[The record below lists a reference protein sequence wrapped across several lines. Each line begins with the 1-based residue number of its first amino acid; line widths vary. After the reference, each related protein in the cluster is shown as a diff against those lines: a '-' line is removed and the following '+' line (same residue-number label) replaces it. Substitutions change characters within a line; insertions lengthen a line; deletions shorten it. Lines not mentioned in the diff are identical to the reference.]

1 MSDLLSS
8 NSIVQNAIGAQVEND
23 YFNEEEFEELDFN
36 PLKVY
41 FGDDYIVNNK
51 ICIHQPSIQDFI
63 ESKNENDLYNVIIPF
78 ISNTTA
84 YRVQLWDMGIDWNN
98 DITNLELFYIL
109 LKNIKHEYSQ
119 LMFGDIDFSTF
130 KLCEKVDGDKHIP
143 ILYSHEHNLELD
155 EDTIHKMSRYIQIM
169 FNSFPPEEEF
179 TSNKTLKQDL
189 INNDRQKQLLR
200 AKELKEKKG
209 TQSLLSMIAFYLNHP
224 GCPYKKNELREIG
237 YFEFM
242 YNIQRLQIFESTRA
256 LFNGMYCGL
265 ADLSKIDKNEFNF
278 MRDIKITA

>member
-1 MSDLLSS
+1 MSDLFSN
-8 NSIVQNAIGAQVEND
+8 NSIIQNTIETQLEHD
-23 YFNEEEFEELDFN
+23 YLNEEEFKDLDFN

-41 FGDDYIVNNK
+41 FGDDYVINDK

-63 ESKNENDLYNVIIPF
+63 DCENETDLYSVITPF

-84 YRVQLWDMGIDWNN
+84 YRVQLWDKGIDWNKM
-98 DITNLELFYIL
+98 TNLELFSIL
-109 LKNIKHEYSQ
+109 IKNVKYEYSQ

-130 KLCEKVDGDKHIP
+130 YLCEKVDGEKHVP
-143 ILYSHEHNLELD
+143 ILYSEKHNLELD

-179 TSNKTLKQDL
+179 TSNKTLKREL

-200 AKELKEKKG
+200 MKELREQKG